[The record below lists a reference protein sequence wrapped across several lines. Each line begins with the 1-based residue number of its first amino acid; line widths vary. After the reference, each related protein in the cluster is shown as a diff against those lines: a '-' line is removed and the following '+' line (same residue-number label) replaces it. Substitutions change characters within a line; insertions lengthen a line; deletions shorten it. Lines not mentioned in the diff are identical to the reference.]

1 MLQTDVIKHRCDLKI
16 PRRALGSSQI
26 ARIAERRQAGNA
38 AGDSPFHSPGPG
50 WAGQDR
56 HSRHS
61 RGPAACWGH
70 LGATRLQDGPSP
82 PCSAL
87 CPLLAVRLQTLLSLE
102 DPSCSRWSCQGQLV
116 FVFSFLLLLLLP
128 EEQAVWL
135 ASRLLFLRNSGPFTP
150 VGGEWQ
156 REFSVASR
164 EGSEATPACIKT
176 PLLGQVCS
184 RETEEWGS
192 VGPSVKNERWE
203 EMDFV
208 SVSSLCVV
216 LSLSFHHFLVSPSP
230 KSPGSVVPI
239 SQKRTHAGGLWG
251 RQVRR

>member
-116 FVFSFLLLLLLP
+116 FVFSF
-128 EEQAVWL
+128 
-135 ASRLLFLRNSGPFTP
+135 
-150 VGGEWQ
+150 
-156 REFSVASR
+156 
-164 EGSEATPACIKT
+164 
-176 PLLGQVCS
+176 
-184 RETEEWGS
+184 
-192 VGPSVKNERWE
+192 
-203 EMDFV
+203 FV
-208 SVSSLCVV
+208 VV
-216 LSLSFHHFLVSPSP
+216 VVTRRAGCLVSKQAAFPQEQWPFHS
-230 KSPGSVVPI
+230 
-239 SQKRTHAGGLWG
+239 GGWWVTKG
-251 RQVRR
+251 VFCS